1 MIFNLILLIFLQ
13 PLFTSVFIFLG
24 PVLSYF
30 FKEKIKKLNL
40 NLIFLSLIID
50 IIFIKPLGFFLFIAS
65 FSIFLICLLEKFLSH
80 QYFYQKIIYLFL
92 FNIIYLSLFFFLSF
106 GKIISSVLFLK
117 FLIFN
122 IIFQVVYMIIDMFWV
137 IRRR

>member
-30 FKEKIKKLNL
+30 FKEKIKELT
-40 NLIFLSLIID
+40 LSLIFFSLITD

-65 FSIFLICLLEKFLSH
+65 FSIFLICLLEKFLGH
-80 QYFYQKIIYLFL
+80 QHFYQKLIYIFL
-92 FNIIYLSLFFFLSF
+92 FNIIFLFLFFFLSF
-106 GKIISSVLFLK
+106 GKIVSSVFFLK

-122 IIFQVVYMIIDMFWV
+122 IIFQVIYLV
-137 IRRR
+137 IHSLLRP

>member
-30 FKEKIKKLNL
+30 FKEKIKELTL
-40 NLIFLSLIID
+40 SLIFLSLITD

-65 FSIFLICLLEKFLSH
+65 FSIFLICLLEKFLGH
-80 QYFYQKIIYLFL
+80 QHFYQKLIYLF
-92 FNIIYLSLFFFLSF
+92 LFFFLSF
-106 GKIISSVLFLK
+106 GKIVSSVFFLK

-122 IIFQVVYMIIDMFWV
+122 IIFQVIYIVLHSLL
-137 IRRR
+137 RH

>member
-1 MIFNLILLIFLQ
+1 MIFNLILLILLQ

-30 FKEKIKKLNL
+30 FKEKIKELN
-40 NLIFLSLIID
+40 LSLILFSLITD

-65 FSIFLICLLEKFLSH
+65 FSIFLICLLEKFLGH
-80 QYFYQKIIYLFL
+80 QHFYQKLIYIFL
-92 FNIIYLSLFFFLSF
+92 FNIIFLCLFFFLSF
-106 GKIISSVLFLK
+106 GKIVSSVFFLK

-122 IIFQVVYMIIDMFWV
+122 IIFQVIYIV
-137 IRRR
+137 IHSLLRP